1 MLMCEPYFP
10 RVLRP
15 CRVLGEPHYWS
26 ELDSKTPVRKDCLG
40 CSSRRERVFKGGGQ
54 HSRMVVLRSNPSEG
68 LFSFRKEIT
77 DFCQRT
83 ATCFDSF
90 NLRGLDLVR
99 LRSGVPSELSNSGRR
114 ESQCPAP

>member
-1 MLMCEPYFP
+1 MA
-10 RVLRP
+10 VLH
-15 CRVLGEPHYWS
+15 GEN
-26 ELDSKTPVRKDCLG
+26 T
-40 CSSRRERVFKGGGQ
+40 VFKGGRR
-54 HSRMVVLRSNPSEG
+54 HSRVVVLRSNPSEG
-68 LFSFRKEIT
+68 LFSFQKEIT